1 MNQTR
6 LRTLLASAA
15 AVVAGNFV
23 YALTVKLFLL
33 PSQLVVGGTNG
44 IALIAEHFWNIS
56 TTGFIFGFNI
66 AMLLLGLAVLGK
78 AFALT
83 TVASSF
89 LYPLFLELLN
99 KLLGSPTLTD
109 DLLLNTVFSGLGIG
123 ISLGLVIRAGAS
135 TGGMDIPPL
144 VLHKLFRVPVSVGLN
159 LFDIGILLP
168 QMFFRPTENTLYGI
182 LMLFIY
188 STVIDKMLMVGRSRT
203 ELKIV
208 SDHAEEICD
217 AILHKVDRGVTLLHS
232 AGGYTH
238 TERELVLSVISN
250 RELFKAEKLIRSID
264 PECFMI
270 VTRVSEVRGK
280 GFSISRTG
288 E

>member
-1 MNQTR
+1 MNRTR
-6 LRTLLASAA
+6 MLSLARGLA
-15 AVVAGNFV
+15 AVVAGNLL

-44 IALIAEHFWNIS
+44 LALIAQHFFDLPA
-56 TTGFIFGFNI
+56 TGFILGFNI
-66 AMLLLGLAVLGK
+66 VMLLLGLAVLGK

-99 KLLGSPTLTD
+99 KLLGDVTLTS

-159 LFDIGILLP
+159 AFDICILLP

-188 STVIDKMLMVGRSRT
+188 SSVIDKMLMVGRSRT

-208 SDHAEEICD
+208 SDHAQEICD
-217 AILHKVDRGVTLLHS
+217 VILHQVDRGVTLLHG

-238 TERELVLSVISN
+238 DDKELVLSVISN

-280 GFSISRTG
+280 GFSLSRTG

>member
-1 MNQTR
+1 MNR
-6 LRTLLASAA
+6 PRMLSLARGLA
-15 AVVAGNFV
+15 AVVAGNLL

-44 IALIAEHFWNIS
+44 LALIAQHFFDLP
-56 TTGFIFGFNI
+56 TTGFILGFNI
-66 AMLLLGLAVLGK
+66 VMLLLGLAVLGK

-89 LYPLFLELLN
+89 LYPRFLELLN
-99 KLLGSPTLTD
+99 KLLGDVTLTS

-159 LFDIGILLP
+159 AFDICILLP

-188 STVIDKMLMVGRSRT
+188 SSVIDKMLMVGRSRT

-208 SDHAEEICD
+208 SDHAQEICD
-217 AILHKVDRGVTLLHS
+217 VILHQVDRGVTLLHG

-238 TERELVLSVISN
+238 DDKELVLSVISN

-280 GFSISRTG
+280 GFSLSRTG